1 MSDRSLERA
10 RAVKQRALEVFSK
23 LGDVV
28 GVGLTRI
35 GDEYGIKVNLGSAV
49 KDESTLPSEVDGVPV
64 KVEVVG
70 AIRKRPAP

>member
-10 RAVKQRALEVFSK
+10 RAAKPRALEMFSK

-35 GDEYGIKVNLGSAV
+35 GDEYGIKVNLASAV
-49 KDESTLPSEVDGVPV
+49 KDESTLPTEVDGVPV

-70 AIRKRPAP
+70 AIRKRAAP

>member
-1 MSDRSLERA
+1 MSDRSLEM
-10 RAVKQRALEVFSK
+10 FSK

-35 GDEYGIKVNLGSAV
+35 GDEYGIKVNLASAV
-49 KDESTLPSEVDGVPV
+49 KDESTLPTEVDGVPV

-70 AIRKRPAP
+70 AIRKRAAP

>member
-1 MSDRSLERA
+1 MSDKSLDRA
-10 RAVKQRALEVFSK
+10 RAVKPRALEVFSK

-35 GDEYGIKVNLGSAV
+35 GDVYGIKVNLASAV
-49 KDESTLPSEVDGVPV
+49 KDESTLPREVDGVPV

-70 AIRKRPAP
+70 TIRKRPAP